1 MSDAG
6 GRDAGVI
13 STSNDAVSRVAS
25 NSGGDHD
32 TAPPPAAVDPPGAGI
47 AEPGTAR
54 TGTFPVA
61 AAPRSRP
68 LEVRARRMFEGTNV
82 LVAAKH
88 RVDMEG
94 IDVAEGIEAADCFH
108 ILLDG
113 HEILFADGAAC
124 ENSCLGSAVT
134 GALGQD
140 ACREIGTI
148 LPDLSGGCAFRP
160 ANRHLIADRL
170 GRKLAARHVKNH
182 QGLILAWAW
191 GCPGA
196 SGDRLRSRS
205 HDIDAQQ
212 KSPCANQPPDASA
225 PWA

>member
-1 MSDAG
+1 MTRPPHRLRSIRLGQGSRDP
-6 GRDAGVI
+6 GRPEREL
-13 STSNDAVSRVAS
+13 SLSPQHRVL
-25 NSGGDHD
+25 
-32 TAPPPAAVDPPGAGI
+32 V
-47 AEPGTAR
+47 
-54 TGTFPVA
+54 
-61 AAPRSRP
+61 RSKC
-68 LEVRARRMFEGTNV
+68 ARRMFEGTNV